1 MWQRLRQKRGSCKS
15 GGYIAA
21 MSATLGGGSR
31 VFLGTTLTLNI
42 AMEIAYQLKKGSREG
57 VVWSVNAFV
66 SGYTYTC
73 RSIKASVDLRSKQ
86 EAVHSVVQS

>member
-1 MWQRLRQKRGSCKS
+1 MRQKRGSCKS
-15 GGYIAA
+15 GGYIVA

-66 SGYTYTC
+66 SGLDQ
-73 RSIKASVDLRSKQ
+73 SKLAKQ
-86 EAVHSVVQS
+86 ETAHSVVQS